1 MKTIT
6 IILGI
11 AAIGGAAYYSYKK
24 KSVGQFLTSNV
35 KVIDGTL
42 DFNDVVAYFKSKN
55 LKKGSDVPFIARDG
69 AMGQFVKKTH
79 KRFPEG
85 KVGYLTIV
93 LGVYN
98 EVDEKVTHGQILY
111 VKELD
116 ERIKEVFGNEELIV
130 LS

>member
-11 AAIGGAAYYSYKK
+11 AAIGGAAYYINKK

-79 KRFPEG
+79 KRFPKG

-98 EVDEKVTHGQILY
+98 EIDEKVTHGQILY

>member
-6 IILGI
+6 IIFGI
-11 AAIGGAAYYSYKK
+11 AAIGGAAYYFYKK

>member
-6 IILGI
+6 IIFGI
-11 AAIGGAAYYSYKK
+11 AAIGGAAYYIYKK